1 MIFSYTA
8 LRTENTCKQTATCLN
23 TKHAVGTEW
32 SHFNNAA
39 ASVDFHQGCNAD
51 KNAKKQ
57 FPKSKIQLINNSPPQ
72 PI

>member
-1 MIFSYTA
+1 MISSYTA
-8 LRTENTCKQTATCLN
+8 LQTKNTCKQTATCLN
-23 TKHAVGTEW
+23 TKHVVGIQW
-32 SHFNNAA
+32 CNFNNTA
-39 ASVDFHQGCNAD
+39 ASVDFHQGCDGD